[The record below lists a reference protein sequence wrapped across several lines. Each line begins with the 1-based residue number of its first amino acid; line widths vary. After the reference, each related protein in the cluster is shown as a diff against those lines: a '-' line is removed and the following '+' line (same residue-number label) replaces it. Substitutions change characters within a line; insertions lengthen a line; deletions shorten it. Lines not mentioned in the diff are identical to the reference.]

1 MKCLYCTREINDLQ
15 LSALLFRRPLLCQ
28 SCRKALQ
35 LQHLKTKLED
45 FELESLYKYD
55 SLFKTLLLQ
64 YKECYDEALSPVF
77 LNDWIDYLRFKYH
90 GYQLLYPPISQK
102 KLQERGFDHLF
113 LIFKE
118 LKLPIAEGLMMKEE
132 RIQEGL
138 DQVQRSLMKDN
149 FCYSGKAIEKLLI
162 VDDVVTTGATIMGI
176 RKAVGSRAKV
186 IKALALAKV

>member
-64 YKECYDEALSPVF
+64 
-77 LNDWIDYLRFKYH
+77 
-90 GYQLLYPPISQK
+90 LLYPPISQK

-138 DQVQRSLMKDN
+138 DQARRSLMKDN

-186 IKALALAKV
+186 VKALALAKV